1 MVPDTPPTA
10 EGELAQTPFAH
21 LAVFALERRLD
32 GELFLI
38 EPEGATHAIRFERG
52 APIKIRVGDDFAR
65 LGALL
70 VEDGV
75 VSAETVEGA
84 AAMKG
89 GLLGDLLVLSGYV
102 ETAALELALERQFR
116 SRMTRFFGLPAQTT
130 FRYFEGA
137 QTLRDYGG
145 EPACLEPLDL
155 ICQGIREHGE
165 KSTLYQATLDLLGS
179 APLKLHP
186 EAPVDRLDLCEDEA
200 LVVELL
206 NLEPTT
212 LAELE
217 TIEGCSPR
225 VIRNFVYT
233 MMLTRLLDLGKGA
246 PVGLGDKPKSVAKV
260 RLRSELHRRGAALD
274 ERVQGQR
281 SVRSLNVKGRA
292 IVPRDEGESVPPPPV
307 AVSPPVIPIVG
318 APEAESTEAAPPS
331 SKPKKDAEATDA
343 TTQPSDATDGASQ
356 PGAATQESAPAPE
369 APREPAALVDE
380 PSGGEESSRR
390 LIADAVRN
398 LSHEALVK
406 LAREKIDEKDPSTAA
421 EICALALGRLEGD
434 GESGSEQAKEIALL
448 GIWARSLEPHPDL
461 KTLAVELDELIRER
475 DDRPLARL
483 VRGRIRK
490 KLGND
495 PGAQSDYRRVLE
507 LEPDNAEA
515 KSELASFDDAK
526 PVRRGETGFL
536 KRLFRR

>member
-38 EPEGATHAIRFERG
+38 EPGGTTHAIRFERG
-52 APIKIRVGDDFAR
+52 APIKIKVGDEFAR

-102 ETAALELALERQFR
+102 EPAALEAALERQFR
-116 SRMTRFFGLPAQTT
+116 ARMTRFFGLPAQTA

-137 QTLRDYGG
+137 QTLQDYGG
-145 EPACLEPLDL
+145 EPASLEPLDL
-155 ICQGIREHGE
+155 ICQGIREHGQA
-165 KSTLYQATLDLLGS
+165 STLYQATLDLLGN

-186 EAPVDRLDLCEDEA
+186 EAPLDRLDLCEDEA

-217 TIEGCSPR
+217 TIEGCSQQ
-225 VIRNFVYT
+225 VVRNFVYT
-233 MMLTRLLDLGKGA
+233 MMLTRLLDLGKGL

-260 RLRSELHRRGAALD
+260 RLRSEVHRKGAALD

-307 AVSPPVIPIVG
+307 EVVQVPPAALGPEQASAEVPPPSSKRGVEAATARSSVPSITNEAG
-318 APEAESTEAAPPS
+318 QAPAKAAEPAESAPHDAASTEAA
-331 SKPKKDAEATDA
+331 AI
-343 TTQPSDATDGASQ
+343 
-356 PGAATQESAPAPE
+356 
-369 APREPAALVDE
+369 VDE

-390 LIADAVRN
+390 LIADAVRG

-421 EICALALGRLEGD
+421 EICALALARLEGD
-434 GESGSEQAKEIALL
+434 GQLDSDQAKEISLI
-448 GIWARSLEPHPDL
+448 GVWARSLEPHPDL
-461 KTLAVELDELIRER
+461 KALTVELDDLIRER
-475 DDRPLARL
+475 DDRALARL

-495 PGAQSDYRRVLE
+495 PGALSDYRRVLE

-515 KSELASFDDAK
+515 KAELASLDEAK
-526 PVRRGETGFL
+526 PTRRGETGFL